1 MVEKVDSPDHVKE
14 AAAPED
20 AKTQDQPLSSEQ
32 HQDTMTDNQTSE
44 VPSRKPSIA
53 VMGSKAPTRNQ
64 FKLQTFE
71 SAQEIKQPIFK
82 KQPLSPKSM
91 AMGSDLGAVM
101 GMSISPSETSH
112 QDNAVPVNPGRNQQ
126 HFFDSNGF
134 RNANDIPERLQL
146 KKAFA
151 MQPSEANYSQERTK
165 FTEWSADRD

>member
-1 MVEKVDSPDHVKE
+1 
-14 AAAPED
+14 
-20 AKTQDQPLSSEQ
+20 
-32 HQDTMTDNQTSE
+32 
-44 VPSRKPSIA
+44 
-53 VMGSKAPTRNQ
+53 
-64 FKLQTFE
+64 
-71 SAQEIKQPIFK
+71 
-82 KQPLSPKSM
+82 M

-151 MQPSEANYSQERTK
+151 M
-165 FTEWSADRD
+165 

>member
-1 MVEKVDSPDHVKE
+1 MVEKVDSPVHVTE

-20 AKTQDQPLSSEQ
+20 AKTRDQPLSSEQ
-32 HQDTMTDNQTSE
+32 RQDTMTENQTSE
-44 VPSRKPSIA
+44 VASRKPSIA

-112 QDNAVPVNPGRNQQ
+112 
-126 HFFDSNGF
+126 
-134 RNANDIPERLQL
+134 
-146 KKAFA
+146 
-151 MQPSEANYSQERTK
+151 
-165 FTEWSADRD
+165 